1 MARVSALVDSLLLM
15 TFLMLQVFTM
25 LLAGIPSVVDVPA
38 VAGKLAVAGV
48 PRAQKKETQAR
59 ANCSAVPTQ
68 LALCLRLA
76 IDL

>member
-1 MARVSALVDSLLLM
+1 MEWLKKLVNNQYMFATVNITDEREW
-15 TFLMLQVFTM
+15 
-25 LLAGIPSVVDVPA
+25 A
-38 VAGKLAVAGV
+38 KGV
-48 PRAQKKETQAR
+48 PKTQKKETQAR